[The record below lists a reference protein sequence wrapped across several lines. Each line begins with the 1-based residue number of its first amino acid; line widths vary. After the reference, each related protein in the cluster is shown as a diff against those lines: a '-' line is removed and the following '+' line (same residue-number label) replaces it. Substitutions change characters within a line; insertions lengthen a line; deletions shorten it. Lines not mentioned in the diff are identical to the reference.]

1 MKNSLAVSV
10 ACMAIYWPIPG
21 FKGRTFKL
29 CVLTRWDFNF
39 CVRCSPLRGMPAK
52 IVDRSYSPHKI
63 HSSCQCWRT
72 TYGENYTLNVF
83 SCSCF
88 SLSQFEQW
96 PLYFERPFIVIF
108 WLCTQET
115 FTVRQTWAETLF
127 FFLRFSTAHSL
138 SSCIGPRREA
148 RDVWCLPPV
157 WNLRAVIWFH
167 FAISS
172 LVLLLSPVALSVLSF
187 FSASY

>member
-1 MKNSLAVSV
+1 M

-108 WLCTQET
+108 WLCTQEA
-115 FTVRQTWAETLF
+115 FTVRHTWAETLF
-127 FFLRFSTAHSL
+127 FFFKIQYCTFSFL
-138 SSCIGPRREA
+138 LYRPPKGGLG
-148 RDVWCLPPV
+148 CLMSPPC
-157 WNLRAVIWFH
+157 LESQGCHLIP
-167 FAISS
+167 
-172 LVLLLSPVALSVLSF
+172 LCYLLSCS
-187 FSASY
+187 SA